1 MLNEATPI
9 GKFQSL
15 ENSGIERLPA
25 ITAVAINLVP
35 IAFEIV
41 AKRCTFSKFF
51 LLGEIGLN
59 LAYLCQ
65 SIILWIFLL
74 L

>member
-1 MLNEATPI
+1 MGLLMLNEATPI

-41 AKRCTFSKFF
+41 AKRCTFS
-51 LLGEIGLN
+51 I
-59 LAYLCQ
+59 
-65 SIILWIFLL
+65 
-74 L
+74 

>member
-9 GKFQSL
+9 GKFQPL

-41 AKRCTFSKFF
+41 AKRSTFS
-51 LLGEIGLN
+51 I
-59 LAYLCQ
+59 
-65 SIILWIFLL
+65 
-74 L
+74 